1 MRRSMRPRLR
11 IIVLLATLACALG
24 LPASAGADAGEAV
37 INQCSQTGAVSDTY
51 SQAAYRE
58 ALNELGAD
66 AVEYSACAQ
75 LIRQAQLEAAAR
87 AGGGGAAAAGL
98 AGAPTVPAT
107 SFTPAERAQLAAL
120 ASPKTGGA
128 PVPVGGRLVQ
138 PGLVHVNLASAV
150 SALPTP
156 LQVLLA
162 ILAAAA
168 VLALGRLVRD
178 RVGDRGSH

>member
-1 MRRSMRPRLR
+1 MRRS
-11 IIVLLATLACALG
+11 
-24 LPASAGADAGEAV
+24 S
-37 INQCSQTGAVSDTY
+37 NQCFQTGAVSDTY

-66 AVEYSACAQ
+66 AVEYSDCAQ

-98 AGAPTVPAT
+98 AGGVPTVPAS
-107 SFTPAERAQLAAL
+107 SFTPTERAQIAAL

-138 PGLVHVNLASAV
+138 PGLLHVNLASAV
-150 SALPTP
+150 STLPTP
-156 LQVLLA
+156 LQALLA
-162 ILAAAA
+162 MLAAAA
-168 VLALGRLVRD
+168 LLALGRLVRD
-178 RVGDRGSH
+178 RVGDRRSR